1 MIQKIPEFQ
10 GTCKDKAESKPNS
23 AESQGDDVRFPLLS
37 IMRQRTLPVQID
49 TSIMRILPK
58 VSFLTI
64 PCTCF
69 LIIIFLFQHVVK
81 RIKSANSPNN
91 GTPKPKF
98 KK

>member
-23 AESQGDDVRFPLLS
+23 AGSQGDDVRFPLLS

-58 VSFLTI
+58 VSFFNDILYLFSNHK
-64 PCTCF
+64 F
-69 LIIIFLFQHVVK
+69 LI
-81 RIKSANSPNN
+81 SACR
-91 GTPKPKF
+91 
-98 KK
+98 